1 MQSGLMK
8 GRHSMSGKDNHCA
21 EQDAAA
27 AGAGPSVRAR
37 AEQIFRDKVAHSP
50 VSLDALSPQE
60 TQLML
65 HELRVHQIELE
76 LQNEELRR
84 SQLELDAERARYF
97 DLYELAPLGYFTVS
111 EKGMI
116 QQANLA
122 AAALLGAPRGELI
135 GQAISRL
142 IFREDQDVFYLNR
155 KRALES
161 GQAQAF
167 ELRMEKHEGTLFW
180 AQLRASLAQGAE
192 GPPKLR
198 IAVHDISASVRAAED
213 LRRSETKFRALYDFT
228 SDAVMLLDTKGFF
241 DCNQSTLE
249 MFGCATREAFCSWHP
264 ADLSP
269 AKQAGGTDSM
279 ELANRY
285 IAAAMENGSCRFEWT
300 HQRAD
305 SGESFPADVL
315 LSRVELDGKQFLQ
328 ALVRDISARKRNE
341 AELEQHREHLEEL
354 VFSRTAELVKARDAA
369 EAANRAKNA
378 FLSNMSHEL
387 RTPMNGII
395 GMTRLARRLAT
406 DPKQIDWI
414 DKCARTAEQLL
425 FMITDVLDIARIEAG
440 ELTLEEKDFSVSQ
453 VIDEAVGLRNDEA
466 LAKGLVLSREIA
478 PELPDWLCGDAL
490 RLRQILLNYLSNAIK
505 FSERGQIA
513 VRATAVEQDS
523 HSLLLLI
530 EVADQGIGL
539 TPTEQARLF
548 RNFTQAEDSAT
559 RKYGGAGLGLAISK
573 RIAELM
579 GGDAG
584 VVSQEGMGSTF
595 WVVAKLGRAQ
605 PVVVAR

>member
-1 MQSGLMK
+1 
-8 GRHSMSGKDNHCA
+8 MSSKDTRPA
-21 EQDAAA
+21 EDAAA
-27 AGAGPSVRAR
+27 VAGAGPGVRAR
-37 AEQIFRDKVAHSP
+37 AEQIFRDKAALSP

-60 TQLML
+60 AQLML

-142 IFREDQDVFYLNR
+142 ILSEDQDVFYLNR

-167 ELRMEKHEGTLFW
+167 ELRMVKHEGALFW

-198 IAVHDISASVRAAED
+198 IAVHDISA
-213 LRRSETKFRALYDFT
+213 
-228 SDAVMLLDTKGFF
+228 
-241 DCNQSTLE
+241 
-249 MFGCATREAFCSWHP
+249 
-264 ADLSP
+264 
-269 AKQAGGTDSM
+269 
-279 ELANRY
+279 
-285 IAAAMENGSCRFEWT
+285 
-300 HQRAD
+300 
-305 SGESFPADVL
+305 
-315 LSRVELDGKQFLQ
+315 
-328 ALVRDISARKRNE
+328 RKRNE
-341 AELEQHREHLEEL
+341 AELVRHREHLEEL
-354 VFSRTAELVKARDAA
+354 VFSRTSELVKARDAA

-414 DKCARTAEQLL
+414 EKCARTSEQLL

-440 ELTLEEKDFSVSQ
+440 ELTLDEKDFSISQ

-478 PELPDWLCGDAL
+478 PDLPDCLCGDAL

-505 FSERGQIA
+505 FSERGQIF

-539 TPTEQARLF
+539 TPAEQARLF